1 MTLVLTT
8 ISLVLTTPWYLATV
22 IAVLSDRS
30 SHYEWSVMTSVLSH
44 VLVVVHPACFIVF
57 SSRSRSGSWAR
68 RRVGKVSVCPSASLR
83 LASLSGGERPG
94 VGGRLGRTCRL
105 HSAPECTIRSM
116 LPGQFHQDASPT
128 ALALAPIEEYSQSH
142 GRSTSGTSPAVQ
154 RMTPRVSSAT
164 PVDEAPSPASERL
177 QLSPVTVGPS
187 PTDSGLCPTPL
198 QQRLS
203 PASSPRSSPCKL
215 ERFFGEQL
223 RAVDDQQSRD
233 ATATPMTSSPRA
245 RSLSPCSAF
254 STAKPSEPSAV
265 QATARDSRTTT
276 TTTHQ
281 QSTLSAP
288 VRHRPVDVHQLS
300 YVACE

>member
-1 MTLVLTT
+1 MTIVLTT
-8 ISLVLTTPWYLATV
+8 TSLLLTTPWYVVNV
-22 IAVLSDRS
+22 IATLTDRP
-30 SHYEWSVMTSVLSH
+30 SHYEWSVMTSLLSH
-44 VLVVVHPACFIVF
+44 VLVVVHPVCFIVF
-57 SSRSRSGSWAR
+57 SSRSGSGAR

-83 LASLSGGERPG
+83 LASLSGGGDRPS
-94 VGGRLGRTCRL
+94 GRVARTCRL

-116 LPGQFHQDASPT
+116 LPGQFHQTASPT
-128 ALALAPIEEYSQSH
+128 PLGLDPIEEYSHSQSQGH
-142 GRSTSGTSPAVQ
+142 SNSGTSPAVH
-154 RMTPRVSSAT
+154 RLSPRISSAT
-164 PVDEAPSPASERL
+164 PVDEAPSPVSERM
-177 QLSPVTVGPS
+177 QLSPVTVDAS

-223 RAVDDQQSRD
+223 RAVDDPPPRD
-233 ATATPMTSSPRA
+233 VTSVTPMTSSPRA
-245 RSLSPCSAF
+245 RSLTPCSAF
-254 STAKPSEPSAV
+254 SPATQAELAGV
-265 QATARDSRTTT
+265 QAMSRDSRIIT